1 MVPQALTQ
9 PAQPYWDFR
18 SLPSSTNHIPHHLTH
33 KQQIL
38 RNMLVSSPLIHC
50 IYKCSTLLF
59 YPLLPSSVPAF
70 LRPHYVDL
78 AYLEILA
85 GWYSY
90 SYTLHQNRRLVLYLG
105 KVILFDQICSF
116 RRDVHG
122 VRRGKET
129 PT

>member
-1 MVPQALTQ
+1 
-9 PAQPYWDFR
+9 
-18 SLPSSTNHIPHHLTH
+18 
-33 KQQIL
+33 
-38 RNMLVSSPLIHC
+38 MLVSSLIHC
-50 IYKCSTLLF
+50 IYKHSTLLF
-59 YPLLPSSVPAF
+59 YPPFSLPSSVPAF

-90 SYTLHQNRRLVLYLG
+90 SYTLHQNQRLVLYLG

-122 VRRGKET
+122 VGRGKET